1 MHWERAT
8 PSSLRGQYQGFCC
21 FLSNPG
27 HLTLLPWVVVGCVE
41 GLMGSSIQLVHF
53 LKMEA
58 SDLLA
63 EAGVHRGW
71 GV

>member
-1 MHWERAT
+1 
-8 PSSLRGQYQGFCC
+8 
-21 FLSNPG
+21 
-27 HLTLLPWVVVGCVE
+27 
-41 GLMGSSIQLVHF
+41 MGSSIQLVHF

-71 GV
+71 GCLGKWQQGYMRAKYAPDMCGRGH